1 MNVLPMMSR
10 FSAWA
15 YGRVYDSCA
24 TLSDNDYRLDRGA
37 FFGSIHNTLNHLLVV
52 DRLWMARIN
61 GGSAGIKSLG
71 DILFDNFPDLRAAQ
85 EAQSARL
92 AAMIAGLDETQFSDI
107 ISFSRVDGSSGQTAL
122 GEILITVFNHQTHH
136 RGQVTAM
143 LSQAGATYEAL
154 DVMYFL
160 ASDKPNAR

>member
-24 TLSDNDYRLDRGA
+24 TLSDDDYRLDRGV
-37 FFGSIHNTLNHLLVV
+37 FFGSVHNTLNHLLLV
-52 DRLWMARIN
+52 DRLWMARIK
-61 GGSAGIKSLG
+61 GGSVEIDGLG
-71 DILFDNFPDLRAAQ
+71 DILFDNFTDLRAAQ
-85 EAQSARL
+85 ETQSAEI
-92 AAMIAGLDETQFSDI
+92 AAMIAGLDEAQFSDI
-107 ISFSRVDGSSGQTAL
+107 ISFSRADGSSGKPAL

-136 RGQVTAM
+136 RGQVSAM
-143 LSQAGATYEAL
+143 LTQAGATYEAL

-160 ASDKPNAR
+160 AEQG